1 MTPNILPAAPYGRHP
16 IIGRHVPV
24 DEVVEVVVVVR
35 EVVVVVKAVVVVVV
49 VVPEVRDEDDW
60 AVVVGPPAEL
70 LVWNVA
76 VPVV

>member
-49 VVPEVRDEDDW
+49 PEVRDEDDW

-70 LVWNVA
+70 LVWNVVA
-76 VPVV
+76 PVV